1 MKFKCLVKK
10 CDYKEKPY
18 GLCYTKVY
26 QNVVNRWS
34 LKFCASGIS
43 SPCICQIP
51 KKYTKM
57 KCQGSDKLDS
67 QQEWQLDSNEV
78 IFCGKIK
85 GMFKKH

>member
-10 CDYKEKPY
+10 HDYKEKPY
-18 GLCYTKVY
+18 GLCYTKVC

-43 SPCICQIP
+43 SPSICQIP

-57 KCQGSDKLDS
+57 KWQGSDQLDS

-78 IFCGKIK
+78 ISCGKIK